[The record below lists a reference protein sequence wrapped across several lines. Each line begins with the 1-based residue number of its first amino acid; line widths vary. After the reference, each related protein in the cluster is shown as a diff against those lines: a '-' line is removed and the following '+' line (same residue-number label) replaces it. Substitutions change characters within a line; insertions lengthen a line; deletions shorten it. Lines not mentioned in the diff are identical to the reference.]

1 MRITCIV
8 AFTLLAMASAAAQQP
23 ADVKTESLLKLL
35 RRDPESLEPFA
46 CDSLHARHC
55 VELYF
60 GTRQRDRQ
68 GKLCDFVADRDSV
81 PACALYPR
89 SFRQ

>member
-8 AFTLLAMASAAAQQP
+8 AFTLLAMASATAQQP
-23 ADVKTESLLKLL
+23 ADVETKVRPRLQ
-35 RRDPESLEPFA
+35 RQDPERLEPFA

-55 VELYF
+55 IELYF

-68 GKLCDFVADRDSV
+68 SKLCEFAADRKSV
-81 PACALYPR
+81 PVCALYPDPVTK
-89 SFRQ
+89 